1 MNLTLCEIHSGPVT
15 AGIDISKTQ
24 EHGMTIE
31 EIQEQLTQVAL
42 QREAERL
49 AAHTQAMKDL
59 AATREEEEKRQ
70 AESKARAEADA
81 IKAAKRKAERAE
93 AEADQLR
100 EEAEERRLVEQE
112 ENRKQA
118 SVDHIIKM
126 KEDIKRRLDELEHAE
141 ELAKKQ
147 LRDLLNSGTERI
159 DTERIMPNPLERF
172 LQKEPK

>member
-1 MNLTLCEIHSGPVT
+1 
-15 AGIDISKTQ
+15 
-24 EHGMTIE
+24 MTIE

-59 AATREEEEKRQ
+59 AAAREEEEKRQ

-93 AEADQLR
+93 AEAAQLR
-100 EEAEERRLVEQE
+100 DEAEERRRIEQE
-112 ENRKQA
+112 YDRQQEAADNI
-118 SVDHIIKM
+118 VKM
-126 KEDIKRRLDELEHAE
+126 KDDIKRRLDELEHAE

-147 LRDLLNSGTERI
+147 LRDVIMSNTEGNSS
-159 DTERIMPNPLERF
+159 ERIMPNPLQRF
-172 LQKEPK
+172 LQTEPK

>member
-1 MNLTLCEIHSGPVT
+1 
-15 AGIDISKTQ
+15 
-24 EHGMTIE
+24 MTIE

-59 AATREEEEKRQ
+59 AAAREEEEKRQ
-70 AESKARAEADA
+70 AESKARAEADV

-147 LRDLLNSGTERI
+147 LRDLINSGVEHV

>member
-1 MNLTLCEIHSGPVT
+1 
-15 AGIDISKTQ
+15 
-24 EHGMTIE
+24 MTIE

-59 AATREEEEKRQ
+59 AAAREEEEKRQ

-93 AEADQLR
+93 AEAAQLR
-100 EEAEERRLVEQE
+100 EEAEERRRIEQE
-112 ENRKQA
+112 YNRKQEVA
-118 SVDHIIKM
+118 DNIIKM
-126 KEDIKRRLDELEHAE
+126 KDDIKRRLDELEHAE

-147 LRDLLNSGTERI
+147 LRDLSNSGTERV
-159 DTERIMPNPLERF
+159 DTERIVPNPLNAF
-172 LQKEPK
+172 CKQNQSK

>member
-1 MNLTLCEIHSGPVT
+1 
-15 AGIDISKTQ
+15 
-24 EHGMTIE
+24 MTIE

-59 AATREEEEKRQ
+59 AAAREEEEKRQ

-93 AEADQLR
+93 AEAAQLR
-100 EEAEERRLVEQE
+100 DEAEERRRIEQE
-112 ENRKQA
+112 YDRQQEAADNI
-118 SVDHIIKM
+118 VKM
-126 KEDIKRRLDELEHAE
+126 KDDIKRRLDELEHAE

-147 LRDLLNSGTERI
+147 LRDVIMSNTEGNSS
-159 DTERIMPNPLERF
+159 ERIMPNPLQRF
-172 LQKEPK
+172 LQTEPR